1 MTELFP
7 WQQALWRHVVTRIEQ
22 QRMPHAV
29 LLTGVAGLG
38 KTQFATKMA
47 ESLLCLATD
56 DQFHACGVCHSC
68 QIMQVGNHPD
78 HLTIRSEEAGKS
90 IKIEQIRALKEKQSL
105 TPSVAKWK
113 TVVIESADSMTNSA
127 ANSLL
132 KLLEEPQNNTIL
144 ILTTNAVHRLPVTI
158 RSRCQQMHISAPDY
172 SITLQWLDSQGITS
186 DAGQL
191 QKISSL
197 TQDAPFAI
205 VKALE
210 SNEWQTYQQV
220 QQDFEQ
226 LLQQQVNPVQLANQW
241 QQYDL
246 VKVMHQLLSVIKTR
260 LKQHHS
266 AYAEASETRKY
277 WQIVDCIVNTVKL
290 ISSQNN
296 YNKILLIEDFMV
308 SVMRIVNA
316 HSAASVSR
324 PRK

>member
-7 WQQALWRHVVTRIEQ
+7 WQQALWQHIVARVEQ

-29 LLTGVAGLG
+29 LLTGVSGLG
-38 KTQFATKMA
+38 KKQFAAKMA
-47 ESLLCLATD
+47 ESLLCLAPD
-56 DQFHACGVCHSC
+56 EQFYACGVCHSC
-68 QIMQVGNHPD
+68 QIMQAGNHPD
-78 HLTIRSEEAGKS
+78 HLTIRSEEVGKS

-105 TPSVAKWK
+105 TPSIAKWK

-144 ILTTNAVHRLPVTI
+144 ILTTSAVHRLPITI
-158 RSRCQQMHISAPDY
+158 RSRCQQMHLSAPDY
-172 SITLQWLDSQGITS
+172 SLTLQWIDSQGISTDS
-186 DAGQL
+186 AQL

-205 VKALE
+205 VQALE

-246 VKVMHQLLSVIKTR
+246 VKVMHQLLSTIKTR
-260 LKQHHS
+260 LKQHYLT
-266 AYAEASETRKY
+266 YAEVNETLQY
-277 WQIVDCIVNTVKL
+277 WQIVDCIVNTIKL

-308 SVMRIVNA
+308 SVMRIVNS
-316 HSAASVSR
+316 HSVASLSR